1 MRKDAILS
9 QVFSARIQAVDAL
22 CRLGRGE
29 VVSAESLQQM
39 SAELDD
45 ASLRYGRVATATAYA
60 AFAGLLRIVSTLIQW
75 RQSILDAS
83 EGSER
88 LLKSVIERY
97 RLWSNEYG
105 ERAEAKALRDASASL
120 PSVAAITDFE
130 TLCKGLGGIPLPI
143 GIFADEAPR
152 VPTRLGREE
161 QAAPRPAELSV
172 AFLKFQLGGQPAADI
187 HHLVPREMHDMEI
200 EVRVSRWPENA
211 THLVLTPISAEPR
224 STYELSEFRFAKPA
238 GAPPFTLVQQGRA
251 ILQVAQGL
259 KARPFEFK
267 YSAAFQPASVEQ
279 PVAIVGHRTLLVEGI
294 DVRSNPITGYSAVDQ
309 KIFAIRDMLRREGRA
324 NPQELSDVLELLTV
338 LGNMAGRAVQD
349 AEFDGVWLEARFQ
362 EHVRTELRR
371 APRIGSELEEH
382 PKAAGGITD
391 LSLHGIVVE
400 LKSVRDRIS
409 KIEDCQG
416 YVEQAAS
423 YAVARG
429 KRVAILCVLDGS
441 AKDSAPWPAAEGLG
455 VLRSAPPAD
464 VTVVTVVVQ
473 GNVTRPS
480 KLSR

>member
-22 CRLGRGE
+22 SRLGRSE
-29 VVSAESLQQM
+29 PVSAESLQHI
-39 SAELDD
+39 SADLDD
-45 ASLRYGRVATATAYA
+45 ASLRYGRAATATAYA
-60 AFAGLLRIVSTLIQW
+60 ALAGLLRIVSTLTEW

-83 EGSER
+83 DASER
-88 LLKSVIERY
+88 LLRSVIERH
-97 RLWSNEYG
+97 RLWDSEYG
-105 ERAEAKALRDASASL
+105 EKAAAKALRDASASL
-120 PSVAAITDFE
+120 PSMATIADFE
-130 TLCKGLGGIPLPI
+130 ALCRCLGGVPLPI
-143 GIFADEAPR
+143 GIFGDDALR
-152 VPTRLGREE
+152 VPPRPGGEE
-161 QAAPRPAELSV
+161 QAAAQPAELSV

-211 THLVLTPISAEPR
+211 THLILTPVSAEPR
-224 STYELSEFRFAKPA
+224 STYELSEFSFAKPA
-238 GAPPFTLVQQGRA
+238 GAPPFTVIQRGRA
-251 ILQVAQGL
+251 VLQVAQGL

-267 YSAAFQPASVEQ
+267 YAAAFQPASVEQ

-294 DVRSNPITGYSAVDQ
+294 DLRSNPITGYSAVDQ
-309 KIFAIRDMLRREGRA
+309 KIVSIRDMLRREGRA

-349 AEFDGVWLEARFQ
+349 AEFDGVWLEDRFQ
-362 EHVRTELRR
+362 GHVRKELRR
-371 APRIGSELEEH
+371 APRIGSELDEH

-400 LKSVRDRIS
+400 LKSVKDRIG
-409 KIEDCQG
+409 KIEDCRA

-423 YAVARG
+423 YAVAKG
-429 KRVAILCVLDGS
+429 KRVAVLCVLDGS

-455 VLRSAPPAD
+455 VLRSTPPAD
-464 VTVVTVVVQ
+464 VAVVTVVMQ
-473 GNVTRPS
+473 GNITRPS

>member
-22 CRLGRGE
+22 SKLGRGE
-29 VVSAESLQQM
+29 AVSAESLQQM

-45 ASLRYGRVATATAYA
+45 ASLRYGRAATATAYA
-60 AFAGLLRIVSTLIQW
+60 AFAGLLRIVSTLVEW

-83 EGSER
+83 EGSDR
-88 LLKSVIERY
+88 LVRSVIERY

-105 ERAEAKALRDASASL
+105 DKAEAKALRDASASL
-120 PSVAAITDFE
+120 PSVAAIADFE
-130 TLCKGLGGIPLPI
+130 ALCRGLGGVPLPI
-143 GIFADEAPR
+143 GIFADEALR
-152 VPTRLGREE
+152 VPPTSGREE
-161 QAAPRPAELSV
+161 EAAPQRAELSV

-211 THLVLTPISAEPR
+211 THLILTPVSAEPR
-224 STYELSEFRFAKPA
+224 STYELSEFSFAKPE
-238 GAPPFTLVQQGRA
+238 GKPPFTLVQQGRA
-251 ILQVAQGL
+251 VLQVAQGL

-267 YSAAFQPASVEQ
+267 YAAAFRPASVEQ

-309 KIFAIRDMLRREGRA
+309 KIVAIRDMLRREGRA
-324 NPQELSDVLELLTV
+324 NSQELSDVLELLTV
-338 LGNMAGRAVQD
+338 LGGMAGRAVQD
-349 AEFDGVWLEARFQ
+349 AEFDGIWSEDRFQ
-362 EHVRTELRR
+362 EHVRKELRR
-371 APRIGSELEEH
+371 APRIGSELDEH

-391 LSLHGIVVE
+391 LSFRGIVIE
-400 LKSVRDRIS
+400 LKSVKDRIG
-409 KIEDCQG
+409 KIEDCRA

-423 YAVARG
+423 YAVAKG
-429 KRVAILCVLDGS
+429 KRVAILCVLDCS

-455 VLRSAPPAD
+455 VLRSAPPAAIS
-464 VTVVTVVVQ
+464 VATVVMQ
-473 GNVTRPS
+473 GNITRPS

>member
-9 QVFSARIQAVDAL
+9 QVFSARIHAVDAL
-22 CRLGRGE
+22 AKLGRGE
-29 VVSAESLQQM
+29 AVSGESLQQM

-45 ASLRYGRVATATAYA
+45 ASLRYGRAATATAYA
-60 AFAGLLRIVSTLIQW
+60 AFAGLLRIVSTLIEW
-75 RQSILDAS
+75 RQSLLDAS

-88 LLKSVIERY
+88 LLRSVIERY

-105 ERAEAKALRDASASL
+105 EKAEAKALLDASASVT
-120 PSVAAITDFE
+120 SVKAIADFE
-130 TLCKGLGGIPLPI
+130 ALCKGLGGVPLPI
-143 GIFADEAPR
+143 GIFAEEALRVQPR
-152 VPTRLGREE
+152 SGREE

-211 THLVLTPISAEPR
+211 THLVLTPVSAEPR

-238 GAPPFTLVQQGRA
+238 GVPPFTLVQQGRA

-267 YSAAFQPASVEQ
+267 YAAAFQPSSVEQ
-279 PVAIVGHRTLLVEGI
+279 PVAIVGHRTLLVEGH
-294 DVRSNPITGYSAVDQ
+294 DVRSNPITGYSAMDQ
-309 KIFAIRDMLRREGRA
+309 KIVTIRDFLRREGRV

-349 AEFDGVWLEARFQ
+349 AEFDGLWLEGRFQ
-362 EHVRTELRR
+362 EHVRKDLRR
-371 APRIGSELEEH
+371 APRIGSDLDEH

-391 LSLHGIVVE
+391 LSLRGIVIE
-400 LKSVRDRIS
+400 LKSVKDKIS
-409 KIEDCQG
+409 KIEDCQA

-423 YAVARG
+423 YAVAKG
-429 KRVAILCVLDGS
+429 KRVAILCVLDCS
-441 AKDSAPWPAAEGLG
+441 AKDSAPWPAAEGLA
-455 VLRSAPPAD
+455 VLKSAPPAD
-464 VTVVTVVVQ
+464 VTVVTLVMQ
-473 GNVTRPS
+473 GNITRPS